1 MSTSSIMG
9 IGLASS
15 AYLPGQ
21 QDQLFGKIDANGD
34 GQISP
39 DEMNAFRQNLP
50 GASGSDS
57 AKKQN
62 LFNMI
67 DTNGDGSVSKDEWAA
82 HRQQKASARAAL
94 LQVQEQSGGVQGKH
108 KHHGPSGARSSNP
121 AANFNALDTN
131 KDGTV
136 SADEWAAAFGNT
148 GGATLSSDVQSTGVQ
163 SATGVLGTVNSAVN
177 NATNTVKNATNSLAQ
192 TLSTLI

>member
-1 MSTSSIMG
+1 MSTPSIMG
-9 IGLASS
+9 LGLASS
-15 AYLPGQ
+15 AYIPGQ
-21 QDQLFGKIDANGD
+21 QDQLFGRIDANSD

-50 GASGSDS
+50 GDS

-62 LFNMI
+62 LFNKI
-67 DTNGDGSVSKDEWAA
+67 DTNGDGFISNQEWAA
-82 HRQQKASARAAL
+82 HRAQKNNARSAL
-94 LQVQEQSGGVQGKH
+94 LQVQEQSGAAQH
-108 KHHGPSGARSSNP
+108 KRHHGPSGARSSNP

-136 SADEWAAAFGNT
+136 SAEEWAAAFGNT
-148 GGATLSSDVQSTGVQ
+148 RGATISSDVQSTGVQ
-163 SATGVLGTVNSAVN
+163 SATGVIGTVNSAVN
-177 NATNTVKNATNSLAQ
+177 NVTNTVKNTATSLTQ

>member
-9 IGLASS
+9 LGLASS
-15 AYLPGQ
+15 AYIPGQ
-21 QDQLFGKIDANGD
+21 QDQLFGRIDANGD

-50 GASGSDS
+50 GVSGSDS

-62 LFNMI
+62 LFNKI
-67 DTNGDGSVSKDEWAA
+67 DTNGDGSISNQEWAA
-82 HRQQKASARAAL
+82 HRAQRTKTRAAL
-94 LQVQEQSGGVQGKH
+94 LQVQEQSGGVSGKH
-108 KHHGPSGARSSNP
+108 RHHGPSGARSSNP

-148 GGATLSSDVQSTGVQ
+148 AGATLSSDVQSTGVQ
-163 SATGVLGTVNSAVN
+163 SATGVLGSVNSAVN
-177 NATNTVKNATNSLAQ
+177 NVTNTVKNATTSLTQ

>member
-9 IGLASS
+9 LGLASS
-15 AYLPGQ
+15 AYLSGQ
-21 QDQLFGKIDANGD
+21 QDQLFARIDANGD

-50 GASGSDS
+50 GASESDS

-62 LFNMI
+62 LFNKI
-67 DTNGDGSVSKDEWAA
+67 DTNGDGSISKDEWAA
-82 HRQQKASARAAL
+82 HRAQKAKTRAAL

-108 KHHGPSGARSSNP
+108 KHHGPSGARASNP

-136 SADEWAAAFGNT
+136 SAEEWAAAFGNT
-148 GGATLSSDVQSTGVQ
+148 GGTTLSSDVQSSGVQ
-163 SATGVLGTVNSAVN
+163 SATGVLGAVNSAMN
-177 NATNTVKNATNSLAQ
+177 NTMNMVKNAATSLTQ

>member
-1 MSTSSIMG
+1 MSTPSIMG

-15 AYLPGQ
+15 AYLSGQ
-21 QDQLFGKIDANGD
+21 QDQLFGRIDANGD

-50 GASGSDS
+50 GDS

-62 LFNMI
+62 LFNKI

-82 HRQQKASARAAL
+82 HRAQKAKTRAAL

-136 SADEWAAAFGNT
+136 STDEWAAAFGNT